1 MKIWS
6 LGVAV
11 RRSRRKMN
19 KRRVINIG
27 ILLLISIITI
37 LFLYLKDIKVKQY
50 MLNNNKFDLIE
61 LDNCEI
67 FLTGETHTLAK
78 SYEFKKSFFS
88 YLNKDA
94 GVKNI
99 IEEVGFCS
107 ALLLNRYIQ
116 TGDEKDLEFYMK
128 QLNGTMAYNKE
139 MYEFYKW
146 LHEYNSQLDEEN
158 KISIYGIDIEH
169 QPLTAIRGISTL
181 IDIGKEVPQSLEQ
194 AIEYVRKNNDNAI
207 LYLKLAYDKNKED
220 CEQYFGDNFIIFENC
235 IKNLYPIETGS
246 DMRDKVMMSNFSFIY
261 SLNKDKKFF
270 GQLGSEHIYQD
281 YMNSDYTSID
291 EVRFGILLNSNNSPV
306 KNKVYS
312 LLCIY
317 QNINGNSPSKN
328 SFDYSLIKNYKEDI
342 FVDLSQENS
351 PFYKKKYFFRGKE
364 SVGVTCD
371 YIQGLM
377 ILIDS
382 NEITPL

>member
-1 MKIWS
+1 
-6 LGVAV
+6 
-11 RRSRRKMN
+11 MN
-19 KRRVINIG
+19 KRRVNNIC
-27 ILLLISIITI
+27 IIVLLISIIII
-37 LFLYLKDIKVKQY
+37 LFLYLKDIRVKQY
-50 MLNNNKFDLIE
+50 MLNNNKFDLIDVDSYE
-61 LDNCEI
+61 M
-67 FLTGETHTLAK
+67 FLTGETHTMAK
-78 SYEFKKSFFS
+78 SYEFKKTFFS
-88 YLNKDA
+88 YLYKEA

-107 ALLLNRYIQ
+107 GLLLNRYIQ
-116 TGDEKDLEFYMK
+116 TGNEKDLEFYMK

-139 MYEFYKW
+139 MYDFYRW
-146 LHEYNSQLDEEN
+146 LYEYNLQLDEEN
-158 KISIYGIDIEH
+158 KISIYGIDTEF

-181 IDIGKEVPQSLEQ
+181 IDEKKEIPNSLEK
-194 AIEYVRKNNDNAI
+194 AIEYVKKNDQNAI
-207 LYLKLAYDKNKED
+207 LYLKQAYDKNKED
-220 CEQYFGDNFIIFENC
+220 CERYFGDNFIIFENC

-261 SLNKDKKFF
+261 SLNKDEKFF

-281 YMNSDYTSID
+281 YMDSDYTSID

-312 LLCIY
+312 LLCVY
-317 QNINGNSPSKN
+317 QNINVNSPSEN

-342 FVDLSQENS
+342 FIDLSQENS
-351 PFYKKKYFFRGKE
+351 PFYKKKYFFRDKK
-364 SVGVTCD
+364 SIGVTCD

-382 NEITPL
+382 DETTPL

>member
-1 MKIWS
+1 
-6 LGVAV
+6 
-11 RRSRRKMN
+11 MN
-19 KRRVINIG
+19 KRRVINICI
-27 ILLLISIITI
+27 ILLLISIIKI
-37 LFLYLKDIKVKQY
+37 SFLYLKDIRVKQY
-50 MLNNNKFDLIE
+50 MLNNNKFDLI
-61 LDNCEI
+61 DVDSYEI
-67 FLTGETHTLAK
+67 FLTGETHTMAK

-88 YLNKDA
+88 YLNKEA

-107 ALLLNRYIQ
+107 GLLLNRYIQ

-146 LHEYNSQLDEEN
+146 LYEYNSQLDEEN
-158 KISIYGIDIEH
+158 KIIIHGIDIEH

-181 IDIGKEVPQSLEQ
+181 IDTNKEVPKSLDK
-194 AIEYVRKNNDNAI
+194 AIEYVKKNNQNAI
-207 LYLKLAYDKNKED
+207 LYLKRAYDKNKED

-261 SLNKDKKFF
+261 SLNKGKKFF

-281 YMNSDYTSID
+281 YMDSDYTSSD

-312 LLCIY
+312 LLCVY
-317 QNINGNSPSKN
+317 QNIIGNNPTKN
-328 SFDYSLIKNYKEDI
+328 SFDYSLIKSYKEDI
-342 FVDLSQENS
+342 FIDLSQENS
-351 PFYKKKYFFRGKE
+351 PFYKKKYFFKDKK
-364 SVGVTCD
+364 STGVTCD

-382 NEITPL
+382 NETTPL